1 MIRQATPKNGKR
13 HSLHFITFSV
23 ILFLVILVV
32 SSIAFW
38 LSMQQVIRDNKAD
51 ELSRLLELER
61 HQLESKVN
69 GDIKIVL
76 NMASSP
82 IIQQHFL
89 DPSDLKA
96 AEIALKDIE
105 NYGKIFS
112 PASIFWVK
120 DADKKFFLDGKD
132 AYTVDPDDPE
142 KYWYK
147 KTMYE
152 TERYNWNIDFDEDLG
167 VTNIWI
173 NAPVFGPDGKPIG
186 ILGIGVNLSDF
197 VDAIYKNHSG
207 AADLYFFNA
216 QGEITGSK
224 NVKQVAAKDRI
235 DKIFGAGFLATAH
248 DLKPDETRT
257 FNSPLG
263 EIAVG
268 RVPALEWYSAAVL
281 PDGLEDYKNHV
292 TLVFVV
298 MLAVIAL
305 ITIIFNIFI
314 AFFLKSLDKAMDSLR
329 AASRYKS
336 EFLARMSHE
345 IRTPMNAIL
354 GMSELALRDQNIDR
368 AHEHLATIKKS
379 GTNLLSII
387 NDILDFSKIESGKME
402 IVLSDYLFASLI
414 ADVSNIIKIKAQEAS
429 LEFKVDIDDHIP
441 KALFGDEARVR
452 QVLLNILNNAVKYTS
467 EGIVSFTVTG
477 TEVDADKAILT
488 IDIADSGRGIKEED
502 IGKLF
507 TDFVQLDLEGS
518 KSIEGTGLG
527 LAITKKLLVAMGG
540 DITVRSEYGKGST
553 FTVTLPQGISRK
565 EIFDVERP
573 VSIFKAPDARVLVVD
588 DVSVNRIVA
597 KGLLSMYELRVH
609 ACVSGEEAVASV
621 QAEEYDLVFMDQ
633 MMPGM
638 DGVEATAA
646 IRNLAGERFQKLP
659 IIALTA
665 NAISGAKEMFLENG
679 FNDYLTKPINPQ
691 RLGEILETWIPVE
704 KKNGSSGK

>member
-1 MIRQATPKNGKR
+1 MIRESISKNDKR
-13 HSLHFITFSV
+13 DSLHFITFSV
-23 ILFLVILVV
+23 ILFLLILVV

-38 LSMQQVIRDNKAD
+38 LSMQQVIRNNKAD
-51 ELSRLLELER
+51 ELLRLLELER
-61 HQLESKVN
+61 HKLETKVN
-69 GDIKIVL
+69 SDIKIVL

-82 IIQQHFL
+82 VIRRHFL
-89 DPSDLKA
+89 DPGDPKA
-96 AEIALKDIE
+96 AEIALKDID
-105 NYGKIFS
+105 NYGKMFTS
-112 PASIFWVK
+112 ASIFWVK
-120 DADKKFFLDGKD
+120 DADKKFFLDGED
-132 AYTVDPDDPE
+132 AYTVDPEDPE

-147 KTMYE
+147 MTMYE

-167 VTNIWI
+167 ATNIWI
-173 NAPVFGPDGKPIG
+173 NAPVLGPDGKPIG

-197 VDAIYKNHSG
+197 IGDIYKNHSG
-207 AADLYFFNA
+207 VADLYFFNS

-224 NVKQVAAKDRI
+224 NVGQVAAKEHI
-235 DKIFGAGFLATAH
+235 DKIFGNGFLATAH

-257 FNSPLG
+257 FNSPSG
-263 EIAVG
+263 EIAIG

-281 PDGLEDYKNHV
+281 PNSIEDYKNHV
-292 TLVFVV
+292 SEVFVV

-314 AFFLKSLDKAMDSLR
+314 AVFLKSLNKAMDSLQ

-354 GMSELALRDQNIDR
+354 GMSELALREYNIDR

-402 IVLSDYLFASLI
+402 IVPSDYLFASLV
-414 ADVSNIIKIKAQEAS
+414 ADLTSIIRVKVRESS
-429 LEFKVDIDDHIP
+429 LEFKLDIDERIP
-441 KALFGDEARVR
+441 KALVGDEARVR

-467 EGIVSFTVTG
+467 EGVVSFTVKVKT
-477 TEVDADKAILT
+477 VDADNVILT
-488 IDIADSGRGIKEED
+488 MEIADSGRGIKEED
-502 IGKLF
+502 IGRLF
-507 TDFVQLDLEGS
+507 TDFVQLDLVGN

-527 LAITKKLLVAMGG
+527 LAISQKLLEAMGG
-540 DITVRSEYGKGST
+540 EISVRSEYGKGST

-565 EIFDVERP
+565 ETFDDEKP
-573 VSIFKAPDARVLVVD
+573 VSIFKSPDARVLVVD
-588 DVSVNRIVA
+588 DVSINRIVA
-597 KGLLSMYELRVH
+597 TGLLSMYEMRVH
-609 ACVSGEEAVASV
+609 TCVNGEEAVAAV
-621 QAEEYDLVFMDQ
+621 QAEEYDLVFMDH

-638 DGVEATAA
+638 DGVEATVA

-665 NAISGAKEMFLENG
+665 NAIYGAKEMFLENG

-691 RLGEILETWIPVE
+691 RLGEILEMWIPTE
-704 KKNGSSGK
+704 KKNTSH